1 MNIIKRIC
9 LIIFAAFMLA
19 ASAGCGSK
27 ADGGLPSQT
36 QSQTQSDDDDSFIAS
51 IQESLDDDTEYIKQL
66 GGAYIIMGVESR
78 QPFSGV
84 NGVINL
90 KEITDP
96 LYLSFTNLTGNKS
109 FGLKIFLDYK
119 ETEFYVDGE
128 LYDSYIIKAENGESD
143 IIKFGL
149 NTDISFDESHRLTVA
164 VFTAPNVHFGEFG
177 ATDNHAGSI
186 HNYEIAPLNGER
198 AMQEPLEPQEPERL
212 CDIQYEGLV
221 VGTQFEKS
229 PKVVQIP
236 PQNIYAK
243 PGEKVKLSY
252 FAGSYPDR
260 ENVLFM
266 LLLDWKQLEIGGG
279 DYIYLTNDPD
289 KIGYGSFE
297 FTAPEEPGSY
307 EIVGFIARDPF
318 EIQGIDENYSLDQ
331 MYRMTLVVEE

>member
-1 MNIIKRIC
+1 MSNIKRIC
-9 LIIFAAFMLA
+9 LIVSVVFMLTA
-19 ASAGCGSK
+19 LVGCGVK
-27 ADGGLPSQT
+27 ESQ
-36 QSQTQSDDDDSFIAS
+36 SNDDDQLIAS
-51 IQESLDDDTEYIKQL
+51 IQESLDDNVEYIKQL
-66 GGAYIIMGVESR
+66 DGAYIIMGVKSGL
-78 QPFSGV
+78 PVSGV

-90 KEITDP
+90 KEINDP
-96 LYLSFTNLTGNKS
+96 LYLSFANLTGNKS
-109 FGLKIFLDYK
+109 FALKIFLDYK

-128 LYDSYIIKAENGESD
+128 LYDSYIINAVNGETE
-143 IIKFGL
+143 IIKFSL
-149 NTDISFDESHRLTVA
+149 KTDIDFDESHYLTTA

-177 ATDNHAGSI
+177 ASDNNSSTV

-198 AMQEPLEPQEPERL
+198 AMQEPFEPQKPERF
-212 CDIQYEGLV
+212 CDIQYQGLV

-252 FAGSYPDR
+252 FAGKYPDK
-260 ENVLFM
+260 ENVLFL

-279 DYIYLTNDPD
+279 DYIYLSNDPE

-307 EIVGFIARDPF
+307 EVAGFIVYNPF
-318 EIQGIDENYSLDQ
+318 KILGPNDFHTLDE
-331 MYRMTLVVEE
+331 MYRWTLVVEE